1 MRNRAILASLVV
13 LLAGAALCV
22 AADVNMGTWKLDDA
36 KSKFGDGNG
45 KATTVVYSM
54 DGDNVKV
61 SVDGTDKD
69 GKAMHNEWVGK
80 YDGKD
85 YPVKGTSAYDSRAYT
100 KITDSTMNM
109 TIKKDGKVVANG
121 TITVAPD
128 GKSRMV
134 KVSGVD
140 PKVTAFDQKA
150 YYNKQ

>member
-1 MRNRAILASLVV
+1 MKTRTILASLVIV
-13 LLAGAALCV
+13 LAGAALCL

-36 KSKFGDGNG
+36 KSKFGAGNG

-61 SVDGTDKD
+61 TVDGVTAD

-85 YPVKGTSAYDSRAYT
+85 YPVKGDANYDSRAYT

-109 TIKKDGKVVANG
+109 TIKKDGKVIANG
-121 TITVAPD
+121 TINVAPD
-128 GKSRMV
+128 GKSRTV

-140 PKVTAFDQKA
+140 PKVTVYDQKA
-150 YYNKQ
+150 IYNKQ